1 MKKKKEKTEEQL
13 LLERVFARQSTIQAN
28 MRTIDT
34 WGLSHVLVPI
44 LMQPDNTIK
53 VLRRLLTIAE
63 YEHDLLDMD
72 DHVVSIQKDLTVKF
86 KIDWERLILYIY
98 FEKKIG
104 ERICLEYNAVDIST
118 TFKED
123 FKKILHL
130 HL

>member
-1 MKKKKEKTEEQL
+1 M
-13 LLERVFARQSTIQAN
+13 
-28 MRTIDT
+28 
-34 WGLSHVLVPI
+34 GLSHVLVPI
-44 LMQPDNTIK
+44 LMQPDNTIQ
-53 VLRRLLTIAE
+53 VLRRLLAIAE